1 MPLNLHALLQQDDF
15 ALVPDQGHFDVEA
28 IAAFVLSAL
37 PGAWRD
43 PQRPQALLVF
53 GDDDELAEFLAD
65 RTPSTPEQ
73 ASYPTVMVVDL
84 QPQRIE
90 IDLYAGEEFED
101 PATELVRWIE
111 ARFPCHADTP
121 D

>member
-15 ALVPDQGHFDVEA
+15 ALVPDQGRFDVEA
-28 IAAFVLSAL
+28 IAAFALSAL

-53 GDDDELAEFLAD
+53 GDDEELAEFLAE
-65 RTPSTPEQ
+65 RTPSTPDHF
-73 ASYPTVMVVDL
+73 SYPTVMVVDL
-84 QPQRIE
+84 QPQRIQVD
-90 IDLYAGEEFED
+90 IYAGEEFED

-111 ARFPCHADTP
+111 SRFPCHVDNQ